1 MIRIQLE
8 CKELLFEMELLN
20 MYLIIFEMELLFDHY
35 FRLLAAH
42 GECKERTR
50 KENDDNN

>member
-8 CKELLFEMELLN
+8 CKELFEMELLN

-42 GECKERTR
+42 GECKERTKER
-50 KENDDNN
+50 KR